1 MINQTDFSLNLFSNT
16 FYSGNRPRAPNQQ
29 TPVKSASR
37 IKYCCNYQKVCLHL
51 FSWPFYSGNRPR
63 APNQQTPVK
72 SASRIKYCCN
82 YQKVCLHLFS
92 WPCLQ
97 WMSSYFAYLT
107 NLLFYECAITATA
120 KGCYP
125 ESGEMYQI
133 TLEKLSLI
141 PTSEF
146 FFLT

>member
-1 MINQTDFSLNLFSNT
+1 MINQTDYFFFSLNLFSNT
-16 FYSGNRPRAPNQQ
+16 FYSGNRA
-29 TPVKSASR
+29 
-37 IKYCCNYQKVCLHL
+37 
-51 FSWPFYSGNRPR
+51 R

-107 NLLFYECAITATA
+107 NLLFYECTITATA

-141 PTSEF
+141 LTTEF
-146 FFLT
+146 FFLNLARCMIQMIILLTIQLIKWIVLVSVQLLS